1 MIGKILANK
10 YYIDSVVGSGGMAT
24 VYKAHIL
31 SNNKVVAIKV
41 LKDEHK
47 SILTLSGALSARPVL
62 SYRCRMKT
70 SYAPMML
77 GAKME
82 YTILFW
88 NMSLEKH

>member
-47 SILTLSGALSARPVL
+47 SNP
-62 SYRCRMKT
+62 
-70 SYAPMML
+70 
-77 GAKME
+77 
-82 YTILFW
+82 
-88 NMSLEKH
+88 